1 MCISASSLGIRTVQL
16 KAQEGYYVPTGTP
29 SIANTNGPT
38 RSGTLSAGE
47 STSGQED
54 DWGIH

>member
-1 MCISASSLGIRTVQL
+1 VCVSASSLRIRTVQL
-16 KAQEGYYVPTGTP
+16 EAQEGYYVPTGAP
-29 SIANTNGPT
+29 SVVNTTGPT